1 MLLIVMKIFAITC
14 IRTSFYGA
22 YQSLKSLS
30 KIWKFLREEMGVDF
44 FEDAGLGI
52 AEGVILATAVV
63 LLAAFIMLD
72 KARGS
77 YGEGMFFKN
86 QTQQS
91 N

>member
-1 MLLIVMKIFAITC
+1 MPRPRKSSGSRASG
-14 IRTSFYGA
+14 RTASK
-22 YQSLKSLS
+22 KSS
-30 KIWKFLREEMGVDF
+30 RASVEVVE
-44 FEDAGLGI
+44 EDAGLGI